1 MTKNWLYIN
10 IKLSHTSDIIFRVV
24 SIMIKKTE
32 KTNQSEK
39 ILLTAFQ
46 CFSTRGYA
54 NVSMRDIAD
63 EAGVV
68 LSQLNYYFKNKEGLV
83 TEVIKMMVQ
92 KYLQE
97 IGNNLKSVASTKEK
111 ISSLINFFSELLKKK
126 PELLRLFIDFTA
138 QSLWQPSLRR
148 LLRNLFNDLSEMIET
163 NIMVG
168 TALNKNMRKYSSKSL
183 AKLVLGALY
192 GTSIQ
197 IILDSEEDNAF
208 ESLNLVGMI
217 LD

>member
-1 MTKNWLYIN
+1 
-10 IKLSHTSDIIFRVV
+10 
-24 SIMIKKTE
+24 MIRKTE
-32 KTNQSEK
+32 KTSQSEK

-68 LSQLNYYFKNKEGLV
+68 LSQLNYYYKNKEGLV

-92 KYLQE
+92 NYLQE

-111 ISSLINFFSELLKKK
+111 ISSLINFFCELLKKK

-163 NIMVG
+163 HIMVG
-168 TALNKNMRKYSSKSL
+168 TALNKNLRKYSSKSL